1 MLPRMNTDRLQINLR
16 VDRKLRALIEQ
27 LRREQDPIPSV
38 SELIRQA
45 LVEKAKMAEA
55 KRREGWRDRKGRL

>member
-1 MLPRMNTDRLQINLR
+1 MHMLPRMNTDRLQINLR

-45 LVEKAKMAEA
+45 LVEKAKIAEA
-55 KRREGWRDRKGRL
+55 KRSARR